1 MTGLFQPY
9 EETSHSCLRQI
20 SLLGNLV
27 SAEGRYQTDKDG
39 KPRLLFIDRY
49 HTIEQTLLST

>member
-9 EETSHSCLRQI
+9 EQISHTLVYAR

-27 SAEGRYQTDKDG
+27 RAEGRYQTDKDG
-39 KPRLLFIDRY
+39 KPRLLFIERI
-49 HTIEQTLLST
+49 TS